1 MNSCLAEYRYRQL
14 HSDII
19 TVTYVDAGQYT
30 YMYFLTLL
38 AERAQNHWHPNR
50 SKHTEGPD
58 VGVWYH
64 SQLKEP
70 GFPEEM
76 VDSKLGAGNTQDKL
90 VVVERK
96 EVVKKLKIKKITSSV
111 KRHVKRT
118 EEPTES
124 TLNGQRL
131 KNLRNWELHYNWKQ
145 KSIPVSPYWC
155 Q

>member
-1 MNSCLAEYRYRQL
+1 
-14 HSDII
+14 
-19 TVTYVDAGQYT
+19 
-30 YMYFLTLL
+30 
-38 AERAQNHWHPNR
+38 
-50 SKHTEGPD
+50 
-58 VGVWYH
+58 
-64 SQLKEP
+64 
-70 GFPEEM
+70 M

-131 KNLRNWELHYNWKQ
+131 KNLRN
-145 KSIPVSPYWC
+145 
-155 Q
+155 